1 MTTTKK
7 IAVAGATGRLGKH
20 VVDVLTER
28 GHQVVAF
35 SRKNGVDLETGA
47 GLVEA
52 LDGVQVVIDA
62 SNNATADKEIA
73 TEFFT
78 AAARNLHEA
87 GHKAGVERLVVVSII
102 GIDNATAGYNAAKLA
117 HERELRKGP
126 LPVQIL
132 RAAQFHELVEVMT
145 QWGTQGDVAYVATM
159 RTQLVAARAVAE
171 ALVDLAVNPAPES
184 TDAPYPEIAGPRPET
199 MAGAA
204 TLYTAHVGAPIH
216 IIESSDPENSDR
228 EAFEDGTL
236 LPSPHATLAG
246 PTYAEWL
253 EATYPTAK

>member
-20 VVDVLTER
+20 VVDVLTEQ
-28 GHQVVAF
+28 GHEVVAF
-35 SRKNGVDLETGA
+35 SRKNGVDIETGA

-62 SNNATADKEIA
+62 SSTPSADQDVA

-87 GHKAGVERLVVVSII
+87 GQKAGVERLVVVSII

-117 HERELRKGP
+117 HEQRLLDGP

-145 QWGTQGDVAYVATM
+145 QWGTQGDVAYVANM
-159 RTQLVAARAVAE
+159 RTQLVAARTVAE

-184 TDAPYPEIAGPRPET
+184 TDGPFPEIAGPQPET

-204 TLYTAHVGAPIH
+204 TLLTAHLGSPLR
-216 IIESSDPENSDR
+216 IIESSDPTNPDR

-236 LPSPHATLAG
+236 LARPHATLAG
-246 PTYAEWL
+246 PSFAEWV
-253 EATYPTAK
+253 EATYPAAK